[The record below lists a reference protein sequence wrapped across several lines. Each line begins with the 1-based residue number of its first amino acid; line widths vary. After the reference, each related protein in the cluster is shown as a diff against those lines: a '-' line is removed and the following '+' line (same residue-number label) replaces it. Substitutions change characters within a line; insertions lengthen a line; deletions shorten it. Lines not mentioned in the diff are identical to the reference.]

1 MRQRCRGAML
11 LTARAALLALL
22 LTLSGP
28 VPAEAAASLSATSAA
43 ELEFVSD
50 EYFLS
55 TQLTIFINGTPVP
68 YFEDQNVGGN
78 VFFDRVE
85 VSRRSDSDSEL
96 IFAVEES
103 PDASLY
109 EVCYSWPTCSKVSV
123 GVNANNGLLFLSSDG
138 PFKNDYYVNDFP
150 SQRVELS
157 LQEADGARKV
167 YREVMVH
174 RSQRVADCSDYPYQ
188 DKTRYTC
195 LFLKE
200 QIPPVPLSTT
210 ASMREALPEDLAQPK
225 ENYSLIFAEEFNG
238 TDAVHSSGRC
248 RNRMDTLN
256 QDYLIWNYGTNPC
269 SRVDS
274 LGVPCNDIEDGHY
287 YMALSWTCLTNLGT
301 EGNFNY
307 KYGYIEIKYTIL
319 YDAWS
324 DYMNLA
330 LSVGNPTLPLRDQYR
345 RYGIEQDNYESILK
359 TLGGVVNFFE
369 YLPGSRIEVMHSWVN
384 PYGTIRLRNTP
395 PVRTNT
401 FVEYCSAYHN
411 PALRPRPSGFC
422 RTGGSV
428 TVTKGMEWT
437 PSGYRFLIKVHGV
450 HDDFVVF
457 ADSDLEVQR
466 KPPSEEPGGRITFG
480 TWRTLAGEEHSS
492 FFEHLQEGDAD
503 DVLVQ
508 VGVSHIPM
516 DITLASWGNPTPVNS
531 RIKTKLATDYIRV
544 YQPTNGYR
552 DMEPTFQ

>member
-55 TQLTIFINGTPVP
+55 TQLTIFNNGTPVP

-103 PDASLY
+103 PDASPY

-138 PFKNDYYVNDFP
+138 PLKNDYYVNDFP

-200 QIPPVPLSTT
+200 QVPPVPLSTT

-225 ENYSLIFAEEFNG
+225 ENYSLMFAEEFNG
-238 TDAVHSSGRC
+238 TAAVHSSGRC

-330 LSVGNPTLPLRDQYR
+330 LSVGNPTLPLRNQYR

-516 DITLASWGNPTPVNS
+516 DITLAAWGNPTPVNS